1 MYRKVAVGAAT
12 MLLAALCATACTSAP
27 TPAGPT
33 GTPAGTTGTPAPIVV
48 TPGAPPPPGA
58 TGAPLAGI
66 TKLPPVTVGQA
77 ADLGSG
83 LLASV
88 QKIDPLQIA
97 SSGPGELNGPGVSV
111 TVEVENKTPQPVDLG
126 GVVVNASYGNDQ
138 AAAGSLAAPF
148 RAFTGQLD
156 SGKSAQ
162 AVYVFQVP
170 ERDAASVVVD
180 INYSKAPNI
189 VIVRR

>member
-1 MYRKVAVGAAT
+1 MYRKVVAGTAT
-12 MLLAALCATACTSAP
+12 MLLVALCATACTSAP
-27 TPAGPT
+27 TPPAPAA
-33 GTPAGTTGTPAPIVV
+33 PAGAPAPVVV

-58 TGAPLAGI
+58 TGAPVAGI
-66 TKLPPVTVGQA
+66 TRLPPVTVGQP

-88 QKIDPLQIA
+88 QKIDSLQISA
-97 SSGPGELNGPGVSV
+97 SGPGELDGPGVSV
-111 TVEVENKTPQPVDLG
+111 TVQVENKTPQPVDLG
-126 GVVVNASYGNDQ
+126 GVVVNASYGNGR

-156 SGKSAQ
+156 TGKSAQ

-170 ERDAASVVVD
+170 EHDAASVVVD